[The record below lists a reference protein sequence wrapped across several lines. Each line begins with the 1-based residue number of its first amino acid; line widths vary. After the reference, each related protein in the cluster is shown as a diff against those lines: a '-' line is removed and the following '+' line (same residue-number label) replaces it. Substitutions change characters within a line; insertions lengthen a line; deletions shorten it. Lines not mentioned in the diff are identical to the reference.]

1 MNPFALAISFISWL
15 AMAGIG
21 SAIALTWRGQE
32 IVGLQFNRPLLLVN
46 YFNSGFPK
54 RALTG
59 TIALLF
65 GTDLQGVV
73 YFHIA
78 SALWLASPLAVM
90 LYLAASRIDIRSR
103 MMLTALLVLPPHLF
117 MSWAPDLGRV
127 DMLTLGM
134 VSWAA
139 VAAIT
144 GRPALG
150 AVILAVGALCHET
163 AIVFG
168 VPLLLAISF
177 QEGRWQSLARFAAPV
192 AALLAVIAI
201 AQALL
206 APTPTRLIEVMS
218 AASES
223 QMRDIAIY
231 SYIWSKIPEV
241 ICVNLSNSHY
251 FPSVAIG
258 FALLLL
264 LIVAHGCKDRSTF
277 ALYAV
282 AVLTP
287 FVVASII
294 AVDVGRWLSM
304 SALNVW
310 LLTAAR
316 IALTLAA
323 PWHSFQHLLLC
334 ILAAAV
340 TWSAGPTEPLHP
352 SPKLSRLGSIIGA
365 VPPWPPNQ
373 DNASCIDQ
381 DAFRSIRSAI
391 R

>member
-21 SAIALTWRGQE
+21 SAIALTWRGQDL
-32 IVGLQFNRPLLLVN
+32 IGLQFNRPLLLVN

-65 GTDLQGVV
+65 GTDLPGVV

-78 SALWLASPLAVM
+78 SALWLATPLAVI
-90 LYLAASRIDIRSR
+90 LYMAASRIDLRSR
-103 MMLTALLVLPPHLF
+103 VMLTALLVLSPHLF

-139 VAAIT
+139 VATIA
-144 GRPALG
+144 GKPALG
-150 AVILAVGALCHET
+150 AAAVAVGALCHET

-177 QEGRWQSLARFAAPV
+177 QSGKWQSVARLAVPTTAI
-192 AALLAVIAI
+192 LAVIGI
-201 AQALL
+201 AQVLF
-206 APTPTRLIEVMS
+206 APSPARLIEVMS
-218 AASES
+218 AAPES

-231 SYIWSKIPEV
+231 SYIWNTIPAA
-241 ICVNLSNSHY
+241 ICVNLSNGHY
-251 FPSVAIG
+251 FQSVAIG
-258 FALLLL
+258 LALLLL
-264 LIVAHGCKDRSTF
+264 LIVTHGCKDRSTL

-287 FVVASII
+287 FVVASIV

-310 LLTAAR
+310 LLMAAR
-316 IALTLAA
+316 IALTRAA
-323 PWHSFQHLLLC
+323 PWHSFQHLLFC

>member
-1 MNPFALAISFISWL
+1 MNLFALAVSFISWL

-32 IVGLQFNRPLLLVN
+32 LIGLQFNRPLLLVN

-78 SALWLASPLAVM
+78 SAIWLATPLAVI
-90 LYLAASRIDIRSR
+90 LYLAASRIDLRSR
-103 MMLTALLVLPPHLF
+103 VMLMALLVFSPHLF

-134 VSWAA
+134 VSWAV
-139 VAAIT
+139 VALIA
-144 GRPALG
+144 GRPAIAAL
-150 AVILAVGALCHET
+150 VLAIGALCHET
-163 AIVFG
+163 AVVFG

-177 QEGRWQSLARFAAPV
+177 QAGRWKSVARFAAP
-192 AALLAVIAI
+192 AATLLAVIAL
-201 AQALL
+201 AQVVF
-206 APTPTRLIEVMS
+206 APSPARLIAVMS
-218 AASES
+218 SAPES
-223 QMRDIAIY
+223 QMRDVAIY
-231 SYIWSKIPEV
+231 SYIWNTIPAA
-241 ICVNLSNSHY
+241 ICVNMSNSHY
-251 FPSVAIG
+251 VPSVAIG
-258 FALLLL
+258 LVLLLFF
-264 LIVAHGCKDRSTF
+264 IVAHGCKDRRTF

-282 AVLTP
+282 SALAP
-287 FVVASII
+287 FVVAAIT

-304 SALNVW
+304 SALNIW
-310 LLTAAR
+310 LLTAAT
-316 IALTLAA
+316 IAVSRAA
-323 PWHSFQHLLLC
+323 PWQGFRQ
-334 ILAAAV
+334 LAACATVAV
-340 TWSAGPTEPLHP
+340 IAWSAGPTEPLHP
-352 SPKLSRLGSIIGA
+352 SPKLSRLGSMVGIA
-365 VPPWPPNQ
+365 PPWPPAPG
-373 DNASCIDQ
+373 NASCIDQ